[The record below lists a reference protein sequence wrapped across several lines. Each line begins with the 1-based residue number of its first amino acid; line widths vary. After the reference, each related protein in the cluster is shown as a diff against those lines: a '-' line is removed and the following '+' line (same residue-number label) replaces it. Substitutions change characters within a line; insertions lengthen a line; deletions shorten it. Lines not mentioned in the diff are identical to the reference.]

1 MVISKAHST
10 SIKQSSSYFLM
21 TNYYIHLIDIK
32 ETTTHKGIGPQKKN
46 RNSTLSTSQVYKGGF
61 SMPVSRT
68 LKKNVTYDY

>member
-32 ETTTHKGIGPQKKN
+32 ETTTHKGIGPQKKQKLHPLN
-46 RNSTLSTSQVYKGGF
+46 
-61 SMPVSRT
+61 
-68 LKKNVTYDY
+68 